1 MNELQTKVS
10 MHEIDDLMVLAN
22 ATKKKDLFLLLI
34 KDNNNIPYN
43 QLLHQHSHVEDIMD
57 QH

>member
-1 MNELQTKVS
+1 MNELQTKVL

-22 ATKKKDLFLLLI
+22 ARKTIDLFKIHKTILI
-34 KDNNNIPYN
+34 IPYN
-43 QLLHQHSHVEDIMD
+43 QLLHLHFHVEDIMD